1 MKVALTATLVA
12 TLLLAACSKSENK
25 AVEQASS
32 ASPAQEAKR
41 EDSSILHI
49 EQSMLRDL
57 RITTTPVESRSGSES
72 TAILGELRPNETA
85 YAEVGAPIQSRVV
98 KIAVAPGQAVRAG
111 QVLATLQSSEV
122 GKVRADAITA
132 QAKLD
137 LAKRILDRKRRLGA
151 ERIVSQREIQEAEAN
166 VEAATAELRAT
177 HTTLRSLGVS
187 ASDSD
192 DADTPNFTVRSPI
205 AGTIIDREAIQGQLA
220 EPSKPLFRIGSLAR
234 LWLTVHAF
242 ERDAV
247 RVRVGSTARVAF
259 PALPGR
265 AFSGKV
271 SLVGNEVERDSRTVP
286 VRIEIA
292 NRDGVLRPGMS
303 ATAWLAVGEE
313 TGGKVLAVPTAS
325 LQRLEERW
333 IVFIPRGQSEF
344 EMRTVGRG
352 RDLGGEAEIVSGLKP
367 GEIVVVDGAFLLK
380 AQAERSRGE
389 GEEHEH

>member
-1 MKVALTATLVA
+1 MKVMNTIV
-12 TLLLAACSKSENK
+12 LLLLLFLTACSKREHATEKPTANP
-25 AVEQASS
+25 QT
-32 ASPAQEAKR
+32 QEAKR

-57 RITTTPVESRSGSES
+57 RMTTTPVELRSGSES
-72 TAILGELRPNETA
+72 TAMLGELRPNETA

-98 KIAVAPGQAVRAG
+98 KIAVGPGEAVRAG
-111 QVLATLQSSEV
+111 QVLVILQSSEV

-132 QAKLD
+132 LAKLD
-137 LAKRILDRKRRLGA
+137 LAKRVLDRKRRLGA
-151 ERIVSQREIQEAEAN
+151 ERIVSQREIQEAESN
-166 VEAATAELRAT
+166 VEAANAELRAT

-205 AGTIIDREAIQGQLA
+205 AGTVIDREAVLGQLA
-220 EPSKPLFRIGSLAR
+220 EPNKPLFRVGSLAR

-247 RVRVGSTARVAF
+247 RIRSGSTARVAF

-265 AFSGKV
+265 AFSGRV
-271 SLVGNEVERDSRTVP
+271 SLVGKQVEPDSRTVP

-344 EMRTVGRG
+344 EMRAVGRG
-352 RDLGGEAEIVSGLKP
+352 RDLGGEVEIVSGLKP